1 MNEASKTLRIWTPA
15 ERALLNG
22 KGIDIGCGP
31 DPITPDVQRFDVDQ
45 GDANEITNYVKG
57 QFDFVFSSHCLE
69 HMKNPREALHEWWK
83 LVKPGGH
90 IIFIIPDEDLYEQG
104 VFPSRFNHDHKA
116 TFTVSKAKSWSPVSI
131 NVLDLALSLPDS
143 ELVSLVLQDHNYN
156 RRLLKHG
163 PGNPLIRLLRLV
175 YDANFGLKYR
185 FGYGIPGLG
194 EVLSVW
200 TGRDQLYRP
209 DVLAQIQCIVKK
221 VAR

>member
-1 MNEASKTLRIWTPA
+1 M
-15 ERALLNG
+15 
-22 KGIDIGCGP
+22 
-31 DPITPDVQRFDVDQ
+31 
-45 GDANEITNYVKG
+45 
-57 QFDFVFSSHCLE
+57 
-69 HMKNPREALHEWWK
+69 
-83 LVKPGGH
+83 
-90 IIFIIPDEDLYEQG
+90 
-104 VFPSRFNHDHKA
+104 
-116 TFTVSKAKSWSPVSI
+116 SI